1 MLNTSVQVHWSLPLS
16 EASQSSE
23 EDEYTS
29 YPSDYVAFVLCCI
42 VTVAMASTNV
52 YLALNRKR
60 YIIKRKAPGMMI
72 ALSFFGSIWLWST
85 FVSGEHL
92 EMLLEF
98 RRAVRCTV
106 WDFWMQYLFG
116 QTLWMCIVILRLN
129 QFYCIYRNRSPRRSG
144 RVLFL
149 ICFVPM
155 AIVCSMVEY
164 ATSWQQLATTASSD
178 SLSQCT
184 TDIEWKIALI
194 ACITL
199 EATILLVQI
208 YRVRGIRKT
217 SSAFAWYDEVS
228 HFVRGA
234 FVAFVMFFV
243 GIVIV
248 LGDYGSSVWG
258 RFAFT
263 CMVLICTTYFYFS
276 VLWKA
281 IRINCSVG
289 PRYVNE
295 FEPFMRDTGAR
306 AFMFDWLRNAADT
319 VEIDTDY
326 EESGGGGAELR
337 PIDIAN
343 AYTMLSEHRTK
354 VMEAQR
360 LGKQDPLKASA
371 IQEATQLKKK
381 FLDRYVEANSATRLP
396 LSDYIRQLDS
406 NSDEIIEQSMRWLLD
421 TLERHYWKPFCQ
433 DSDSGL
439 LAYFRQLSQDPES
452 TEHVFSDE
460 DRQILLQHVN
470 KQQ

>member
-1 MLNTSVQVHWSLPLS
+1 MSNASVQVHWSLPIS

-23 EDEYTS
+23 GDEYAS

-42 VTVAMASTNV
+42 VTIAFASTNV
-52 YLALNRKR
+52 YLVLNRRR

-129 QFYCIYRNRSPRRSG
+129 QFYCLYRNRSPRRSG

-149 ICFVPM
+149 ICFAPM

-164 ATSWQQLATTASSD
+164 ATSWQQLAITTTSSSETYTAED
-178 SLSQCT
+178 YLSPCT
-184 TDIEWKIALI
+184 TELEWKIALI

-199 EATILLVQI
+199 EAIILLAQI

-217 SSAFAWYDEVS
+217 SDAFAWYDETS

-248 LGDYGSSVWG
+248 LGDYGNSVWG

-281 IRINCSVG
+281 IRIDRKSV
-289 PRYVNE
+289 V
-295 FEPFMRDTGAR
+295 
-306 AFMFDWLRNAADT
+306 
-319 VEIDTDY
+319 
-326 EESGGGGAELR
+326 
-337 PIDIAN
+337 
-343 AYTMLSEHRTK
+343 
-354 VMEAQR
+354 
-360 LGKQDPLKASA
+360 
-371 IQEATQLKKK
+371 
-381 FLDRYVEANSATRLP
+381 
-396 LSDYIRQLDS
+396 
-406 NSDEIIEQSMRWLLD
+406 
-421 TLERHYWKPFCQ
+421 
-433 DSDSGL
+433 
-439 LAYFRQLSQDPES
+439 
-452 TEHVFSDE
+452 
-460 DRQILLQHVN
+460 
-470 KQQ
+470 